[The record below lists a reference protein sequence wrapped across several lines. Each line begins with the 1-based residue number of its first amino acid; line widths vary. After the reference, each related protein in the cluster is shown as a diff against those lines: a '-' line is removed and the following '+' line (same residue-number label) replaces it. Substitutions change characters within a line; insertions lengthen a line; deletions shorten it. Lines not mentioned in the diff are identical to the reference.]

1 MKILY
6 QNRIM
11 NLSQTLPL
19 ILVLLTFS
27 CVKNT
32 EVLPEE
38 ELSVEEQKWRDQN
51 LKSYEFTLQISCF
64 CIREYTLPKRVVVQ
78 NNEVVQ
84 ADDTPY
90 EELNDSAIQTIDGYF
105 DFIRET
111 RKQNPDEEK
120 ITYDTNLG
128 YPTYIFFDISY
139 QMADEE
145 IRYTI
150 SELIPSIY

>member
-1 MKILY
+1 M
-6 QNRIM
+6 
-11 NLSQTLPL
+11 
-19 ILVLLTFS
+19 LLTFS
-27 CVKNT
+27 CIKNT

-51 LKSYEFTLQISCF
+51 LESYEFTLQISCF

-84 ADDTPY
+84 VDDTPY
-90 EELNDSAIQTIDGYF
+90 EKLNDSAIQTIDGYF

-111 RKQNPDEEK
+111 RKQNPDEEE
-120 ITYDTNLG
+120 ITYDTDLG

-150 SELIPSIY
+150 SELIPSI

>member
-84 ADDTPY
+84 VDDTPY

-105 DFIRET
+105 DFICET

-150 SELIPSIY
+150 SELIPSI

>member
-1 MKILY
+1 
-6 QNRIM
+6 M

-51 LKSYEFTLQISCF
+51 LESYEFTLQISCF

-84 ADDTPY
+84 VDGTPY

-111 RKQNPDEEK
+111 RKQNPDEEE
-120 ITYDTNLG
+120 IIYDTDLG
-128 YPTYIFFDISY
+128 YPTSIFFDISY

-150 SELIPSIY
+150 SELIPSFY

>member
-1 MKILY
+1 
-6 QNRIM
+6 M

-51 LKSYEFTLQISCF
+51 LASYEFTLQISCF

-84 ADDTPY
+84 VDDTPY

-111 RKQNPDEEK
+111 RKQNPDEEE

-150 SELIPSIY
+150 SELIPSI

>member
-1 MKILY
+1 
-6 QNRIM
+6 M

-51 LKSYEFTLQISCF
+51 LESYEFILQISCF

-84 ADDTPY
+84 VDDTPY

-111 RKQNPDEEK
+111 RKQNPDEEE
-120 ITYDTNLG
+120 ITYDTDLG

-150 SELIPSIY
+150 SELIPSI

>member
-1 MKILY
+1 
-6 QNRIM
+6 
-11 NLSQTLPL
+11 
-19 ILVLLTFS
+19 
-27 CVKNT
+27 
-32 EVLPEE
+32 
-38 ELSVEEQKWRDQN
+38 
-51 LKSYEFTLQISCF
+51 
-64 CIREYTLPKRVVVQ
+64 VVQ
-78 NNEVVQ
+78 V
-84 ADDTPY
+84 DDTPY

-111 RKQNPDEEK
+111 RKQNPDEEE

-150 SELIPSIY
+150 SELIPSI

>member
-84 ADDTPY
+84 VDDTPY

>member
-1 MKILY
+1 
-6 QNRIM
+6 M

-27 CVKNT
+27 CVKNS

-51 LKSYEFTLQISCF
+51 LESYEFTLQINCF

-84 ADDTPY
+84 VDDTPY

-111 RKQNPDEEK
+111 RKQNPDEEE
-120 ITYDTNLG
+120 ITYDTDLG

-150 SELIPSIY
+150 SELIPSI

>member
-1 MKILY
+1 
-6 QNRIM
+6 M
-11 NLSQTLPL
+11 NLSNTLPL

-84 ADDTPY
+84 VDDTPY

-111 RKQNPDEEK
+111 RKQNPDEEE
-120 ITYDTNLG
+120 ITYDTDLG

-150 SELIPSIY
+150 SELIPSI

>member
-1 MKILY
+1 M
-6 QNRIM
+6 
-11 NLSQTLPL
+11 
-19 ILVLLTFS
+19 LLTFS
-27 CVKNT
+27 CIKNT

-51 LKSYEFTLQISCF
+51 LESYEFTLQISCF

-84 ADDTPY
+84 VDDTPY
-90 EELNDSAIQTIDGYF
+90 EKLNDSAIQTIDGYF

-111 RKQNPDEEK
+111 RKQNPDEEE
-120 ITYDTNLG
+120 ITYDTDLG

-145 IRYTI
+145 IRYTF
-150 SELIPSIY
+150 SELIPFN

>member
-84 ADDTPY
+84 VDDTPY

-111 RKQNPDEEK
+111 RKQNPDEEE

-150 SELIPSIY
+150 SELIPSI

>member
-1 MKILY
+1 
-6 QNRIM
+6 M

-84 ADDTPY
+84 VDDTPY

-111 RKQNPDEEK
+111 RKQNPDEEE
-120 ITYDTNLG
+120 ITYDTDLG

>member
-1 MKILY
+1 MKNLY

-11 NLSQTLPL
+11 NLSNTLPL

-84 ADDTPY
+84 VDDTPY

-111 RKQNPDEEK
+111 RKQNPDEEE

-150 SELIPSIY
+150 SELIPSI

>member
-51 LKSYEFTLQISCF
+51 LESYEFILQISCF

-84 ADDTPY
+84 VDGTPY

-111 RKQNPDEEK
+111 RKQNPDEEE
-120 ITYDTNLG
+120 ITYDTDLG

-150 SELIPSIY
+150 SELIPSI

>member
-1 MKILY
+1 
-6 QNRIM
+6 M
-11 NLSQTLPL
+11 NLSQILPL

-27 CVKNT
+27 CANNH

-64 CIREYTLPKRVVVQ
+64 CILEYTLPKRVVVQ

-84 ADDTPY
+84 VDDASY
-90 EELNDSAIQTIDGYF
+90 EELNDSVIQTIDGYF

-111 RKQNPDEEK
+111 RKQNPDEEE
-120 ITYDTNLG
+120 ITYDAVLG

-150 SELIPSIY
+150 SELIPSN

>member
-1 MKILY
+1 
-6 QNRIM
+6 M

-51 LKSYEFTLQISCF
+51 LESYEFTLQISCF

-84 ADDTPY
+84 VDGTPY

-111 RKQNPDEEK
+111 RKQNPDEEE
-120 ITYDTNLG
+120 ITYDTDLG

-150 SELIPSIY
+150 SELIPSI

>member
-1 MKILY
+1 
-6 QNRIM
+6 M

-84 ADDTPY
+84 VDDTPY
-90 EELNDSAIQTIDGYF
+90 EEPQRF
-105 DFIRET
+105 C
-111 RKQNPDEEK
+111 
-120 ITYDTNLG
+120 
-128 YPTYIFFDISY
+128 YPNY
-139 QMADEE
+139 
-145 IRYTI
+145 
-150 SELIPSIY
+150 

>member
-1 MKILY
+1 
-6 QNRIM
+6 M

-78 NNEVVQ
+78 NNEAVQ
-84 ADDTPY
+84 VDDTPY

-150 SELIPSIY
+150 SELIPSI

>member
-1 MKILY
+1 
-6 QNRIM
+6 M

-19 ILVLLTFS
+19 ILALLTFS

-51 LKSYEFTLQISCF
+51 LESYEFTLQISCF

-84 ADDTPY
+84 VDGTPY

-111 RKQNPDEEK
+111 RKQNPDEEE
-120 ITYDTNLG
+120 ITYDTDLG

-145 IRYTI
+145 ISYTI
-150 SELIPSIY
+150 SELIPSI

>member
-1 MKILY
+1 
-6 QNRIM
+6 M
-11 NLSQTLPL
+11 NLSYTLPL

-84 ADDTPY
+84 VDDTPY

-111 RKQNPDEEK
+111 RKQNPDEEE

-150 SELIPSIY
+150 SELIPSI

>member
-1 MKILY
+1 
-6 QNRIM
+6 M
-11 NLSQTLPL
+11 NISQTLPL

-84 ADDTPY
+84 VDDTPY

>member
-1 MKILY
+1 
-6 QNRIM
+6 M

-84 ADDTPY
+84 VDDTPY

-111 RKQNPDEEK
+111 RKQNPDEEE
-120 ITYDTNLG
+120 ITYDTDLG

-150 SELIPSIY
+150 SELIPSI

>member
-1 MKILY
+1 
-6 QNRIM
+6 M
-11 NLSQTLPL
+11 NLSNTLPL

-84 ADDTPY
+84 VDDTPY

-111 RKQNPDEEK
+111 RKQNPDEEE

-150 SELIPSIY
+150 SELIPSI

>member
-1 MKILY
+1 
-6 QNRIM
+6 M

-84 ADDTPY
+84 VDGTPY

-111 RKQNPDEEK
+111 RKQNPDEEE
-120 ITYDTNLG
+120 ITYDTDLG

-150 SELIPSIY
+150 SELTPFN

>member
-1 MKILY
+1 M
-6 QNRIM
+6 
-11 NLSQTLPL
+11 
-19 ILVLLTFS
+19 
-27 CVKNT
+27 
-32 EVLPEE
+32 
-38 ELSVEEQKWRDQN
+38 
-51 LKSYEFTLQISCF
+51 
-64 CIREYTLPKRVVVQ
+64 
-78 NNEVVQ
+78 
-84 ADDTPY
+84 DDTPY

-150 SELIPSIY
+150 SELIPSI

>member
-1 MKILY
+1 
-6 QNRIM
+6 
-11 NLSQTLPL
+11 
-19 ILVLLTFS
+19 VLLTFS
-27 CVKNT
+27 CIKNT

-51 LKSYEFTLQISCF
+51 LESYEFTLQISCF

-84 ADDTPY
+84 VDDTPY
-90 EELNDSAIQTIDGYF
+90 EKLNDSAIQTIDGYF

-111 RKQNPDEEK
+111 RKQNPDEEE
-120 ITYDTNLG
+120 ITYDTDLG

-150 SELIPSIY
+150 SELIPSI

>member
-1 MKILY
+1 
-6 QNRIM
+6 M

-51 LKSYEFTLQISCF
+51 LESYEFTLQISCF

-84 ADDTPY
+84 VDDTPY

-111 RKQNPDEEK
+111 RKQNPDEEE
-120 ITYDTNLG
+120 IIYDTDLG
-128 YPTYIFFDISY
+128 YPTSIFFDISY

-150 SELIPSIY
+150 SELIPSI

>member
-1 MKILY
+1 
-6 QNRIM
+6 M

-84 ADDTPY
+84 VDDTPY

-105 DFIRET
+105 DFIHET
-111 RKQNPDEEK
+111 RKQNPDEEE
-120 ITYDTNLG
+120 ITYDTDLG

-150 SELIPSIY
+150 SELIPFN

>member
-1 MKILY
+1 
-6 QNRIM
+6 M

-84 ADDTPY
+84 VDVTPY

-111 RKQNPDEEK
+111 RKQNPDEEE
-120 ITYDTNLG
+120 ITYDTDLG

-150 SELIPSIY
+150 SELIPSI

>member
-84 ADDTPY
+84 VDDTPY

-111 RKQNPDEEK
+111 RKQNPDEEE
-120 ITYDTNLG
+120 ITYDTDLG

-150 SELIPSIY
+150 SELIPSI

>member
-1 MKILY
+1 
-6 QNRIM
+6 M

-84 ADDTPY
+84 VDDTPY

>member
-1 MKILY
+1 
-6 QNRIM
+6 M

-84 ADDTPY
+84 VDDTPY

-111 RKQNPDEEK
+111 RKQNPDEEE

-150 SELIPSIY
+150 SELIPSI

>member
-1 MKILY
+1 
-6 QNRIM
+6 M

-84 ADDTPY
+84 VNVTPY

-111 RKQNPDEEK
+111 RKQNPDEEE
-120 ITYDTNLG
+120 ITYDTDLG

-145 IRYTI
+145 VRYTI
-150 SELIPSIY
+150 SELIPFI